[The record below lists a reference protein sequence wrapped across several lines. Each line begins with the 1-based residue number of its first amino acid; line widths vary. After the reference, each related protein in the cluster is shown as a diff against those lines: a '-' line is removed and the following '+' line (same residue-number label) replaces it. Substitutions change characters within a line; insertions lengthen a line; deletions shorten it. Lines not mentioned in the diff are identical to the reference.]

1 MPPGKLAAQ
10 AGHAYL
16 GAFLAADENI
26 ASRYASD
33 PPGTKICLGAR
44 DLSELLALRDY
55 AASKGIPHALITD
68 SGHVCPPDFDGSPI
82 VTALGVGPATRREV
96 ANLTKRLQPI

>member
-1 MPPGKLAAQ
+1 MSPGKLAAQ

-16 GAFLAADENI
+16 GAFLASGADRAN
-26 ASRYASD
+26 RYTLD
-33 PPGTKICLGAR
+33 PPGTKICLAAR

-55 AASKGIPHALITD
+55 AASVGLPHALITD
-68 SGHVCPPDFDGSPI
+68 SGHVHPPHFDGSPI
-82 VTALGVGPATRREV
+82 VTALGVGPATREEV